1 MTQNGQ
7 NRNCSILIVDDDSL
21 NLQIIA
27 NMLKE
32 EGYQTDL
39 AKDGKTA
46 LKKIRENKFDLILLD
61 IIMAEMDGYEV
72 CRILK
77 KSPETMDIPVIFISA
92 LNSTEDKINAFKV
105 GGVDYITKPFI

>member
-46 LKKIRENKFDLILLD
+46 
-61 IIMAEMDGYEV
+61 
-72 CRILK
+72 
-77 KSPETMDIPVIFISA
+77 
-92 LNSTEDKINAFKV
+92 
-105 GGVDYITKPFI
+105 